1 MVSSAGMNQV
11 HETYS
16 FKQLLLVLVV
26 SSINT
31 TFKFVCYVDLW
42 WILSGEGPIESCHE
56 SEWLRIHRKSERTEK
71 ERRVY
76 VFLLWI
82 KSLFES
88 LVSVDLSL
96 TFIQLFQLRE
106 ERRKEGC
113 LKSVKYKNREKEIV
127 RTRHGEGEGKEKED

>member
-1 MVSSAGMNQV
+1 MEANKVAVSSAGMNHV

-31 TFKFVCYVDLW
+31 TFKFVSYVDLW
-42 WILSGEGPIESCHE
+42 WILSGEGPIQSCNE

-71 ERRVY
+71 ERRVD

-96 TFIQLFQLRE
+96 TFIQLFQL
-106 ERRKEGC
+106 
-113 LKSVKYKNREKEIV
+113 
-127 RTRHGEGEGKEKED
+127 